1 MQGHA
6 HPVFRLDAKNGWA
19 KTGAAGLW
27 QTARPGT
34 DRAVAGAA

>member
-6 HPVFRLDAKNGWA
+6 RPVFRLDAKNRWA
-19 KTGAAGLW
+19 KTGGVGLW